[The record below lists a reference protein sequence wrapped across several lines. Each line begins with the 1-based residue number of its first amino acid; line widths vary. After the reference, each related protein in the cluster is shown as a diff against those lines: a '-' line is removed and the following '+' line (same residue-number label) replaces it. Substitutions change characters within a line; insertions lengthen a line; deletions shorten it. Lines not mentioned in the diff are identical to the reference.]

1 VQHELAANAAR
12 VGAYLMQGLRDLQ
25 QQYDVIGDVR
35 GRGLMIGIELVKD
48 RETREPARALAQCVM
63 EEAFRRGLLILT
75 CGASTIR
82 LCPPLVLTEAQVD
95 EGLTIF
101 EAALRAC
108 L

>member
-1 VQHELAANAAR
+1 
-12 VGAYLMQGLRDLQ
+12 
-25 QQYDVIGDVR
+25 
-35 GRGLMIGIELVKD
+35 
-48 RETREPARALAQCVM
+48 VM

-82 LCPPLVLTEAQVD
+82 LCPPLVLTGAQVD

>member
-1 VQHELAANAAR
+1 MR
-12 VGAYLMQGLRDLQ
+12 GLRNLQ
-25 QQYDVIGDVR
+25 QRYEVIGDVR
-35 GRGLMIGIELVKD
+35 GRGLMIGIEFVKD

-95 EGLTIF
+95 EGLAIF
-101 EAALRAC
+101 EAALRAS